1 VRSRG
6 SRAAGLCTNFEH
18 TTAFVR
24 GRSIRPEL
32 ILSAELAPP
41 NRFRGVSS
49 GERIRNNTG
58 AERVRVMRYSAT
70 PLRPHI
76 GHVVANPP
84 YSTERRRDG
93 CRVNVTLLK
102 HEPMFVYHM
111 PDSMYELQSTFERL
125 FHEERNHRNI
135 TDLLA
140 GKPEELVHKDLTKY
154 EDVAEKMR
162 IGYVWNGT
170 VRAPPVLDDEGLARA
185 TENAPCQHKSTQKS
199 RARQRI
205 CSHFRIL

>member
-1 VRSRG
+1 
-6 SRAAGLCTNFEH
+6 
-18 TTAFVR
+18 
-24 GRSIRPEL
+24 
-32 ILSAELAPP
+32 
-41 NRFRGVSS
+41 
-49 GERIRNNTG
+49 
-58 AERVRVMRYSAT
+58 MRYSAT

-170 VRAPPVLDDEGLARA
+170 VRAPPVLDDEGLARGDRKRA
-185 TENAPCQHKSTQKS
+185 LSTQIHTEIKS
-199 RARQRI
+199 QAAHLLAFPHTLIAAKTQMSFQLPSN
-205 CSHFRIL
+205 CSAF